1 MDVCALGSI
10 FAYCLCN
17 VLKSEC
23 DNFCFLVTPGLSI
36 PSSNLRAIMRTKW
49 SRVKR
54 ASFSIGTSPHGVVK
68 NKFLYCNQEFGL
80 SCGTF
85 LGRSDKQ

>member
-1 MDVCALGSI
+1 MCALDSI

-23 DNFCFLVTPGLSI
+23 DNFCFLVTLELSI
-36 PSSNLRAIMRTKW
+36 PSSNLRDIMKTKW
-49 SRVKR
+49 SGGKR
-54 ASFSIGTSPHGVVK
+54 ANFSIGTSRYGIVK

-80 SCGTF
+80 NCGTF